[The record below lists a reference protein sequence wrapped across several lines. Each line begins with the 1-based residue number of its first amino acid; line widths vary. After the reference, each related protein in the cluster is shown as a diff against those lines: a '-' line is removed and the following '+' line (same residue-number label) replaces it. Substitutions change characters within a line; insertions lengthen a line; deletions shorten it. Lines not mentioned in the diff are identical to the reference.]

1 MEIVRGLDDLLPV
14 AVCGGPGVYRAGMM
28 TVLRGIPGIHVVLE
42 FDTASYSPKLLSD
55 HQARVLL
62 MDLDS
67 FDIEDLLARQLVSRT
82 AEQAVKVLALSAS
95 LDPGTAIKVLLG
107 GAQGFLHKDTAVQG
121 LVEAIRAVDRGGVAL
136 DPQVASE
143 LVTALRYS
151 GPSEVPAGPGD
162 AVKLTPRQRQILG
175 LIGHGLTNVEIA
187 DQLQLGRPTV
197 KTHISSLLRAL
208 DLRDRTQLAVY
219 ACMHGFR
226 THAALP

>member
-1 MEIVRGLDDLLPV
+1 
-14 AVCGGPGVYRAGMM
+14 MM
-28 TVLRGIPGIHVVLE
+28 TVLHGIQGIDVVVE
-42 FDTASYSPKLLSD
+42 FDTASYSPRLLRD
-55 HQARVLL
+55 HRARVLL

-67 FDIEDLLARQLVSRT
+67 FDIEDVLARQVVSRT
-82 AEQAVKVLALSAS
+82 AEQEVKVLALSAN

-107 GAQGFLHKDTAVQG
+107 GAQGFLHKDTPVQG
-121 LVEAIRAVDRGGVAL
+121 LVDAIRAVDRGGVAL
-136 DPQVASE
+136 DPWVAGE

-151 GPSEVPAGPGD
+151 GPSEVPGPGD
-162 AVKLTPRQRQILG
+162 GVKLTPRQRQILG

-226 THAALP
+226 AHAAMPMN